1 MGHVVFFSYARRD
14 ADTTKAIASG
24 LQQLG
29 QTVWLDQQ
37 LSGGQQW
44 WDTILEQIRNCDV
57 FLFVLSKSSLRSKA
71 CRAELDYAHRLGR
84 TLLPVS
90 VDRVIDQLLPPYLAE
105 TQRVDGADLVQ
116 LARALLGLP
125 SPPPLPEPL
134 PPPPPVPLSYLDEL
148 ADSLNRED
156 LPLADQRNLLGAL
169 KQLVTEDDEREAAV
183 ELLRR
188 LRRHPQVNA
197 WVAEETD
204 AELAK
209 LDPAAATAARA
220 ATTPVGAPAPTLV
233 DSAGEATSP
242 PQASPSTRHR
252 TVTGPASDDGAG
264 STPGP
269 RPPRRRPA
277 VSPPPPVKRRKARA
291 VLLAALLG
299 LVLAGAGVAA
309 SFGSGSD
316 DSPDPPLTTDDS
328 DAPTPTEPP
337 PTEPPPTEPPT
348 TEPPTTEP
356 PTTEPAPDL
365 GALRDA
371 CIAGDMV
378 ACDDLFTESELGSD
392 DEAFGSF
399 CGGIS
404 AVPLEGACKSTF
416 G

>member
-1 MGHVVFFSYARRD
+1 MAHVVFFSYARHD

-90 VDRVIDQLLPPYLAE
+90 VDHVIDQLMPPYLAE

-134 PPPPPVPLSYLDEL
+134 PPPPSVPLSYLDEL

-209 LDPAAATAARA
+209 LEPVAATAARP
-220 ATTPVGAPAPTLV
+220 ATALVGAPTPV
-233 DSAGEATSP
+233 DPAEQTASLPE
-242 PQASPSTRHR
+242 ASPATGHR
-252 TVTGPASDDGAG
+252 SVTGPPSDGGAG
-264 STPGP
+264 STTRP
-269 RPPRRRPA
+269 RPQRRRPL
-277 VSPPPPVKRRKARA
+277 VPPPPVKRRKGRA

-299 LVLAGAGVAA
+299 VALAGAGAAA
-309 SFGSGSD
+309 SLAGGSD
-316 DSPDPPLTTDDS
+316 DSPDPPPTTDDS
-328 DAPTPTEPP
+328 GVPTPTEPPPTEPPITEPP
-337 PTEPPPTEPPT
+337 PTEPPPTEP
-348 TEPPTTEP
+348 E
-356 PTTEPAPDL
+356 PDL
-365 GALRDA
+365 DALREDCA
-371 CIAGDMV
+371 AADMV
-378 ACDDLFTESELGSD
+378 ACDDLFAESEVGSD

-399 CGGIS
+399 CGGFS